1 METWNYRT
9 VRSTVIVDGVRYE
22 SYAIHE
28 AHYDTP
34 IEAPHSITSRAMTTS
49 FDSLDDLRDG
59 LTKMLASLDKP
70 VLNYEDF

>member
-1 METWNYRT
+1 MNTWNYRV
-9 VRSTVIVDGVRYE
+9 VRSTVLHQGVRYE

-34 IEAPHSITSRAMTTS
+34 IEAPHSVSMTAMTTS
-49 FDSLDDLRDG
+49 FDSVDDLRDG
-59 LTKMLASLDKP
+59 LTRMLASLDKP